1 MKTFEEK
8 WTAWLDGQ
16 LTGRELSEFEA
27 SLPDKAAAE
36 AEKTDARKLG
46 ALLKR
51 ELGVSALANEDF
63 FSHQVRERI
72 SESSVP
78 SAERETKAST
88 WWTIPRLLWT
98 GTASLAVFLIFTIFV
113 MREKN
118 PAEESQYLTQ
128 ILNARVDPVVSPNAT
143 VSIFEVKQDRVTV
156 LWTEGLQSLP
166 ADYAAKQPLMGR
178 SPAFLIS
185 FIALTI
191 GATHALQ
198 GAETVWSGL
207 VIAENVAQ
215 PQPMP
220 PELTRIEGS
229 LKKFFGYNQFEVI
242 GQSQKTLKTGQEDWL
257 ATSKFFGLHV
267 DARGETEAG
276 YVLNL
281 KLYKEKELLLETDTK
296 LSKRSPLVIKG
307 PQVGGGQLLLV
318 LVVQ

>member
-1 MKTFEEK
+1 
-8 WTAWLDGQ
+8 
-16 LTGRELSEFEA
+16 
-27 SLPDKAAAE
+27 
-36 AEKTDARKLG
+36 
-46 ALLKR
+46 
-51 ELGVSALANEDF
+51 
-63 FSHQVRERI
+63 
-72 SESSVP
+72 
-78 SAERETKAST
+78 
-88 WWTIPRLLWT
+88 
-98 GTASLAVFLIFTIFV
+98 
-113 MREKN
+113 
-118 PAEESQYLTQ
+118 
-128 ILNARVDPVVSPNAT
+128 
-143 VSIFEVKQDRVTV
+143 
-156 LWTEGLQSLP
+156 
-166 ADYAAKQPLMGR
+166 MGR

-185 FIALTI
+185 FIALMI
-191 GATHALQ
+191 AAIPVLQ

-229 LKKFFGYNQFEVI
+229 LKKFFGYNQFQVI

-281 KLYKEKELLLETDTK
+281 KLYKEKELLLETETK
-296 LSKRSPLVIKG
+296 VSKRSPLVIKG